1 MKKKTLAFIL
11 TLCMTVTGVVCFAAG
26 AAAAGGLQEIKA
38 YLNAD
43 ITLKLDGEAQV
54 LTDASGV
61 RTYPITYN
69 GTTYLPVRAVSNL
82 LGIGVDWDG
91 ATQTVLLGKTG
102 ATVNLMETY
111 KPYTS
116 YQSVSRVISDWHDGP
131 IFYQKSTT
139 PENIGGET
147 ASSWLNLYNP
157 KNNWAEDSNT
167 LLCSFNIGG
176 KYKTLTFKAY
186 TNEDATLT
194 VKGDTDSLLGE
205 FKLTAGQTP
214 QTFTI
219 DLLNTKQLTFLLN
232 NGVETYGIDIETYVF
247 DAKLEA

>member
-1 MKKKTLAFIL
+1 MKTRKTFITLAIAL
-11 TLCMTVTGVVCFAAG
+11 ALVCGMVIGANAADTLK
-26 AAAAGGLQEIKA
+26 EISA
-38 YLNAD
+38 YLNYG
-43 ITLKLDGEAQV
+43 ITIKYNGEVQN
-54 LTDASGV
+54 LTDAGGNRV
-61 RTYPITYN
+61 YPISYN
-69 GTTYLPVRAVSNL
+69 GTTYLPVRAVSNM

-102 ATVNLMETY
+102 ATVNPMETY

-194 VKGDTDSLLGE
+194 VKGDNDSLLGE
-205 FKLTAGQTP
+205 FKLAAGQTP
-214 QTFTI
+214 QTFTV
-219 DLLNTKQLTFLLN
+219 DLLNTTQLTFLLN

>member
-1 MKKKTLAFIL
+1 
-11 TLCMTVTGVVCFAAG
+11 
-26 AAAAGGLQEIKA
+26 
-38 YLNAD
+38 
-43 ITLKLDGEAQV
+43 
-54 LTDASGV
+54 
-61 RTYPITYN
+61 
-69 GTTYLPVRAVSNL
+69 
-82 LGIGVDWDG
+82 
-91 ATQTVLLGKTG
+91 
-102 ATVNLMETY
+102 METY

-194 VKGDTDSLLGE
+194 VKGDNDSLLGE

>member
-1 MKKKTLAFIL
+1 MKSKKALTTLAI
-11 TLCMTVTGVVCFAAG
+11 TLALVCGMAIGANAADT
-26 AAAAGGLQEIKA
+26 LKEISA
-38 YLNAD
+38 YLNYG
-43 ITLKLDGEAQV
+43 ITIKYNGEAQN
-54 LTDASGV
+54 LTDAGGNRV
-61 RTYPITYN
+61 YPISYN
-69 GTTYLPVRAVSNL
+69 GTTYLPVRAVSNM

-194 VKGDTDSLLGE
+194 VKGDNDSLLGE

>member
-1 MKKKTLAFIL
+1 MKTRKTFITLAIAL
-11 TLCMTVTGVVCFAAG
+11 ALVCGMVIGANAADTLKD
-26 AAAAGGLQEIKA
+26 ISA
-38 YLNAD
+38 YLNYG
-43 ITLKLDGEAQV
+43 ITIKYSGEVQN
-54 LTDASGV
+54 LTDAGGNRV
-61 RTYPITYN
+61 YPISYN
-69 GTTYLPVRAVSNL
+69 GTTYLPVRAVSNM

>member
-1 MKKKTLAFIL
+1 MKTRKTFITLAIAL
-11 TLCMTVTGVVCFAAG
+11 ALVCGMVIGANAADTLK
-26 AAAAGGLQEIKA
+26 EISA
-38 YLNAD
+38 YLNYG
-43 ITLKLDGEAQV
+43 ITIKYNGEVQN
-54 LTDASGV
+54 LTDAGGNRV
-61 RTYPITYN
+61 YPISYN
-69 GTTYLPVRAVSNL
+69 GTTYLPVRAVSNM

-116 YQSVSRVISDWHDGP
+116 SQSVSRVISDWHDGP

-194 VKGDTDSLLGE
+194 VKGDNDSLLGE

-214 QTFTI
+214 QI
-219 DLLNTKQLTFLLN
+219 
-232 NGVETYGIDIETYVF
+232 GRASCRERV
-247 DAKLEA
+247 

>member
-1 MKKKTLAFIL
+1 MKTRKTFITLAIAL
-11 TLCMTVTGVVCFAAG
+11 ALVCGMVIGANAADTLK
-26 AAAAGGLQEIKA
+26 EISA
-38 YLNAD
+38 YLNYG
-43 ITLKLDGEAQV
+43 ITIKYNGEVQN
-54 LTDASGV
+54 LTDAGGNRV
-61 RTYPITYN
+61 YPISYN
-69 GTTYLPVRAVSNL
+69 GTTYLPVRAVSNM

-91 ATQTVLLGKTG
+91 ATQTVLLGK
-102 ATVNLMETY
+102 AESTVKLMETY

>member
-1 MKKKTLAFIL
+1 MKTRKTFITLAIAL
-11 TLCMTVTGVVCFAAG
+11 ALVCGMVIGANAADTLK
-26 AAAAGGLQEIKA
+26 EISA
-38 YLNAD
+38 YLNYD
-43 ITLKLDGEAQV
+43 ITIKYNGEVQN
-54 LTDASGV
+54 LTDAGGNRV
-61 RTYPITYN
+61 YPISYN
-69 GTTYLPVRAVSNL
+69 GTTYLPVRAVSNM

>member
-1 MKKKTLAFIL
+1 MKTRKTFITLAIAL
-11 TLCMTVTGVVCFAAG
+11 ALVCGMVIGANAADTLK
-26 AAAAGGLQEIKA
+26 EISA
-38 YLNAD
+38 YLNYG
-43 ITLKLDGEAQV
+43 ITIKYNGEAQN
-54 LTDASGV
+54 LTDAGGNRV
-61 RTYPITYN
+61 YPISYN
-69 GTTYLPVRAVSNL
+69 GTTYLPVRAVSNM

-194 VKGDTDSLLGE
+194 VKGDNDSLLGE

>member
-1 MKKKTLAFIL
+1 MKTRKTFITLAIAL
-11 TLCMTVTGVVCFAAG
+11 ALVCGMVIGANAADTLK
-26 AAAAGGLQEIKA
+26 EISA
-38 YLNAD
+38 YLNYG
-43 ITLKLDGEAQV
+43 ITIKYNGEVQN
-54 LTDASGV
+54 LTDAGGNRV
-61 RTYPITYN
+61 YPISYN
-69 GTTYLPVRAVSNL
+69 GTTYLPVRAVSNM

-102 ATVNLMETY
+102 ETVNLMDTY

-194 VKGDTDSLLGE
+194 VKGDNDSLLGE
-205 FKLTAGQTP
+205 FKLAAGQTP

>member
-1 MKKKTLAFIL
+1 MKTRKTFITLAIAL
-11 TLCMTVTGVVCFAAG
+11 ALVCGMVIGANAADTLK
-26 AAAAGGLQEIKA
+26 EISA
-38 YLNAD
+38 YLNYG
-43 ITLKLDGEAQV
+43 ITIKYNGEVQN
-54 LTDASGV
+54 LTDAGGNRV
-61 RTYPITYN
+61 YPISYN
-69 GTTYLPVRAVSNL
+69 GTTYLPVRAVSNM

-219 DLLNTKQLTFLLN
+219 DLLNTTQLTFLLN